1 MLPFSVLSQLY
12 RSLSFQTAIHNL
24 NRKKKYVESQQNHA
38 VTSSLKND
46 DVQRRIERKVAKKN
60 EEPKSQPNPRGHPHH
75 LKPSPRLASS
85 PSPPLF
91 TNSARASCCAV
102 QSVLSP
108 PSSGGGSKRSS
119 SLFPIHLPLPPS
131 QIKKTISHVAF
142 CLTPAAPIGC
152 EARCLIVK
160 CLQRALF

>member
-85 PSPPLF
+85 PSPPSSQIAHELLAVLF
-91 TNSARASCCAV
+91 SRSCLHPARAAGPSARHPFS
-102 QSVLSP
+102 LS
-108 PSSGGGSKRSS
+108 
-119 SLFPIHLPLPPS
+119 
-131 QIKKTISHVAF
+131 ISHFLPHRSKKLYYMSRFVSRQPHRLGAKHDVS
-142 CLTPAAPIGC
+142 L
-152 EARCLIVK
+152 
-160 CLQRALF
+160 